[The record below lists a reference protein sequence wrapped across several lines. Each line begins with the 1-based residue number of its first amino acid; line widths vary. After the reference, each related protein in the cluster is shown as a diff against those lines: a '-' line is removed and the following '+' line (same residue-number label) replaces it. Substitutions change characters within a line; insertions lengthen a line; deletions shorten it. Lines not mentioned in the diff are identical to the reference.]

1 MNLKKNVQGLWMIKR
16 RYLAF
21 LVTLFFVGCSVQP
34 HTVKPNEKA
43 FDAEDAYIMYAL
55 RAEQVGST
63 QTAAK
68 LFDELYKKSSKK
80 EYLYRS
86 LKNLYIS
93 GEYEKILHTIASVEP
108 DPLNDRELARIK
120 VVTLA
125 RMGKIEEAQNLS
137 IALAKKTSL
146 ADDYLLVADML
157 LKTKRYEDAVRYL
170 DSAYMKGY
178 DEKVLD
184 KLAIILYVNLHRTKD
199 AIARL
204 ETHTRLQ
211 GCSERI
217 CNRLIGIYSNENN
230 IQGLLSV
237 YKRKYALNHDSEIA
251 QKIIQIYAYKRDYV
265 KLMNF
270 LESSHEDDS
279 LLLELYVSAKDFQK
293 AYRLAQKLYEKEGLT
308 EYLGQSAI
316 YEYEANKN
324 KLDNTVLSSVVTKL
338 EDVVQKNND
347 PLYKNYLGYI
357 LIDHDMDVARGMRYV
372 RDVLKVKP
380 DSGYYLDSLAWGYY
394 KLGKCKKARKLMQKV
409 RKLEGGD
416 DPEVTAHIKKIDQCL
431 KGKL

>member
-1 MNLKKNVQGLWMIKR
+1 MRKCTLVLV
-16 RYLAF
+16 LLLSF
-21 LVTLFFVGCSVQP
+21 LLSGCMESQP
-34 HTVKPNEKA
+34 LPPEPHKKA
-43 FDAEDAYIMYAL
+43 FDAEDTYIMFAL
-55 RAEQVGST
+55 EAERAGSYT
-63 QTAAK
+63 TAAK
-68 LFDELYKKSSKK
+68 LFRDLYEKSLKK

-86 LKNLYIS
+86 LQNLYIA
-93 GEYEKILHTIASVEP
+93 GEYQNILTTIAKEEP
-108 DPLNDRELARIK
+108 NPLNDRELARIE
-120 VVTLA
+120 VITLSQI
-125 RMGKIEEAQNLS
+125 GKIKEAQELS

-157 LKTKRYEDAVRYL
+157 LKTKQYEDALRYL
-170 DSAYMKGY
+170 DGAYMKGY

-184 KLAIILYVNLHRTKD
+184 KMAIILYVNLHKPKE

-211 GCSERI
+211 GCSELI

-230 IQGLLSV
+230 IDGLLSV
-237 YKRKYALNHDSEIA
+237 YKRKYAMTQESEIA

-265 KLMNF
+265 QLMNF
-270 LESSHEDDS
+270 LESSGEDDG
-279 LLLELYVSAKDFQK
+279 LLLELYVAGKDFQK
-293 AYRLAQKLYEKEGLT
+293 AHLLAQKLYEKEGLV

-316 YEYEANKN
+316 YEYEANKE
-324 KLDNTVLSSVVTKL
+324 KLDKTVLQSVVKKL
-338 EDVVQKNND
+338 EDVVKHNSD

-357 LIDHDMDVARGMRYV
+357 LIDHDLDVNKGMRYI
-372 RDVLKVKP
+372 REVLKAKP

-394 KLGKCKKARKLMQKV
+394 KLGKCQKAKKLMQKV
-409 RKLEGGD
+409 RKLEGGE

>member
-1 MNLKKNVQGLWMIKR
+1 MNLKKNVLGLLMTKY
-16 RYLAF
+16 RYLA
-21 LVTLFFVGCSVQP
+21 LVVIALFVGCSVQP
-34 HTVKPNEKA
+34 RTIKPNEKA
-43 FDAEDAYIMYAL
+43 FDAEDTYIMYAL

-93 GEYEKILHTIASVEP
+93 GEYEQILQTIASVES
-108 DPLNDRELARIK
+108 DSLHDRELARIK
-120 VVTLA
+120 IVTLA
-125 RMGKIEEAQNLS
+125 RMGRIEEAQNLS

-157 LKTKRYEDAVRYL
+157 LKKKRYEDAVRYL

-184 KLAIILYVNLHRTKD
+184 KMAIILYVNLHRTKD

-293 AYRLAQKLYEKEGLT
+293 AYRLAQQLYEKEGLT
-308 EYLGQSAI
+308 EYLGKSAI

-324 KLDNTVLSSVVTKL
+324 KLNKKVLNNVVRKL
-338 EDVVQKNND
+338 EDVVEKNND

-357 LIDHDMDVARGMRYV
+357 LIDHDMDVVRGMQYV
-372 RDVLKVKP
+372 RDVLKVKS